1 MQTVPKISRERL
13 AVLPPGTLLKL
24 GSQVVTFNQCHTR
37 PDGYGLPC
45 NYVEVIESNGGRRS
59 YEESMICST
68 VTETLEASCCDY
80 CGRYRLPADLKR
92 VSILLYSKSKSQ
104 QVCKEGQCAFMMQS
118 NDKPQSKKARKV
130 FWRPFETSR

>member
-13 AVLPPGTLLKL
+13 AVLQPGTLLKL
-24 GSQVVTFNQCHTR
+24 GAQIVTFNGCKAGS
-37 PDGYGLPC
+37 DIYGLPC
-45 NYVEVIESNGGRRS
+45 TLVDVTESSGGRRS

-68 VTETLEASCCDY
+68 VTENIEATCCDY

-92 VSILLYSKSKSQ
+92 VSIQLYSKSKSQ
-104 QVCKEGQCAFMMQS
+104 QVCKEGHCAFMMQS
-118 NDKPQSKKARKV
+118 NDKPKPKARKV